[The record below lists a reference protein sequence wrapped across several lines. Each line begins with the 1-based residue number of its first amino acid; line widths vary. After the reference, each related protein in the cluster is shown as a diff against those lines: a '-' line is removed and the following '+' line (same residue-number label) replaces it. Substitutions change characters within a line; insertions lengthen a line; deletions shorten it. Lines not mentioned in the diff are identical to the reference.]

1 AAGRLERSGLVG
13 EAAVVTLLGDQRSV
27 DLEDRGD
34 RPCLGGRRRGQAR
47 RGVGEQRV
55 PLVDQVEALG
65 GDLCGYL
72 RGGRGDGLLALRAG
86 PLRQAVTAHLEIGEV
101 GRDVVV
107 RAGAEDG
114 HLVAVGAQSPDH
126 LLDVHGGS
134 LGAEHSDAGVEQGVG
149 DPHDWVLPGVEVRA
163 AGTTGEVSRADGATD
178 AVTWAA
184 GATGGVTRAAGAGGG
199 AGGRASS
206 AAAAGRDGSACSG
219 AGEAG
224 AGTGSSIGWVG
235 MWRWPERSAR
245 ARRRRAWSAE
255 SYSAVTSSRAAS

>member
-184 GATGGVTRAAGAGGG
+184 G
-199 AGGRASS
+199 
-206 AAAAGRDGSACSG
+206 GSACSG

-255 SYSAVTSSRAAS
+255 SYSAVTSSRAASVRARRSVAGSSASRTASTSAVVSPVG